1 MVKTKWKNNNVLKEK
16 SVDIPEELKENI
28 NKLLKENQIH
38 KILEDAQIVSNRY
51 RNNDG
56 RGKKLLTKESEAVSY
71 VISRMPATYAAV
83 SSVLEQTLNNYN
95 EDITSVID
103 VGAGT
108 GAVVW
113 AVNDVATIN
122 AIKCFEREES
132 MINIGKKLMENT
144 DLNDVRWEKFDI
156 LQDEIQEKADLV
168 ITSYMINELPK
179 GDREKAVEK
188 LWNATNKLLVI
199 IEPGTPAGFANI
211 LEIRRNLLKAGGH
224 IVAPCCC
231 LHECPIPKDDWC
243 AFYARVARSS
253 VHRQAKSGTLGY
265 EDEKFSY
272 IAFSK
277 VPVDNSGERILRHP
291 QINSGYVNVKVCSAN
306 GIEEKT
312 YSKKDKEIY
321 KKVRKM
327 DAGQK
332 LC

>member
-1 MVKTKWKNNNVLKEK
+1 M
-16 SVDIPEELKENI
+16 DIPEELKENI

-71 VISRMPATYAAV
+71 AISRMPATYAAV
-83 SSVLEQTLNNYN
+83 SSVLEQTLDNYN
-95 EDITSVID
+95 EELTSVID

-113 AVNDVATIN
+113 AVNDVTTSN

-188 LWNATNKLLVI
+188 LWNATNKLLII

-253 VHRQAKSGTLGY
+253 VHRHAKNGALGY

-277 VPVDNSGERILRHP
+277 VPVNNSGERILRHP

>member
-71 VISRMPATYAAV
+71 AISRMPATYAAV
-83 SSVLEQTLNNYN
+83 SSVLEQTFNNYN

-108 GAVVW
+108 GAAVW
-113 AVNDVATIN
+113 AVNDVTTSN
-122 AIKCFEREES
+122 AIRCLEREES
-132 MINIGKKLMENT
+132 MINIGKKLMKNT
-144 DLNDVRWEKFDI
+144 DLNDIRWKRFDI

-188 LWNATNKLLVI
+188 LWNATNKLLII

-211 LEIRRNLLKAGGH
+211 LKIRKNLLKSGGY

-231 LHECPIPKDDWC
+231 LQECPIPKDDWC

-253 VHRQAKSGTLGY
+253 VHRHAKNGSLGY

-306 GIEEKT
+306 GIEKKT

>member
-71 VISRMPATYAAV
+71 AISRMPATYAAV
-83 SSVLEQTLNNYN
+83 SSVLEQTLDNYN
-95 EDITSVID
+95 EELTSVID

-113 AVNDVATIN
+113 AVNDVTTSN

-188 LWNATNKLLVI
+188 LWNATNKLLII

-253 VHRQAKSGTLGY
+253 VHRHAKNGALGY

-277 VPVDNSGERILRHP
+277 VPVNNSGERILRHP